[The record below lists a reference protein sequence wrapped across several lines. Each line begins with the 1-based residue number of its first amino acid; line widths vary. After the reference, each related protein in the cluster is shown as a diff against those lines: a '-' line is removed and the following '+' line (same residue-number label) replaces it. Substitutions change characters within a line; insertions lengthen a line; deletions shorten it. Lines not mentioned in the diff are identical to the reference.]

1 MLSIGGWLSWQ
12 AIRAFV
18 PWASPALAY
27 GLAALAT
34 VGLLLLYGYHLGA
47 DGEAAAVA
55 ERDLEWVTRYN
66 EANDQLDVMR
76 QAARRAAEA
85 ELPTSDDHARRLQ
98 QCRQSPTCRDR

>member
-1 MLSIGGWLSWQ
+1 MLGVTGWLSWQ
-12 AIRAFV
+12 AIRAVV

-34 VGLLLLYGYHLGA
+34 VGLIFLYGYHLGSRGL
-47 DGEAAAVA
+47 DAAVI

-66 EANDQLDVMR
+66 DANDQLDVLR

-85 ELPTSDDHARRLQ
+85 ELPTSHDHAQRLQ